1 MFYTQ
6 ELPTAKMTAAQAME
20 RRNQNRAATQSTG
33 NYNQIVGRFQREVKT
48 MNYSELKEVM
58 HNFRTG
64 NATRAEMVAAFAL
77 WQRPVDTSSNKKAAI
92 EAVIR

>member
-1 MFYTQ
+1 
-6 ELPTAKMTAAQAME
+6 MTAAQAME
-20 RRNQNRAATQSTG
+20 RRNAVNAIQKNK
-33 NYNQIVGRFQREVKT
+33 EKT

-64 NATRAEMVAAFAL
+64 RATRAEMVAAFAL
-77 WQRPVDTSSNKKAAI
+77 WQRPVDCAPDELKKAAI